1 MSKKFTLALAVATL
15 SVALPRLAAA
25 DPCSL
30 SALGWM
36 TGTWHDEAN
45 PSGAQE
51 RWAAAPGAVW
61 MGTAWSFPGGGKP
74 GFAEIMTIRPEGA
87 GIALVLRHFDVG
99 LSRAWEEREAPMIF
113 SAAQCTAR
121 TAVFDGQGARAGE
134 HLTYERSDDRLKVV
148 GNFLHNGKA
157 VRVEW
162 QMSKGGAD

>member
-1 MSKKFTLALAVATL
+1 MTKFTLVLGAATLGIALA
-15 SVALPRLAAA
+15 RLAAA

-36 TGTWHDEAN
+36 TGTWHDEAD

-51 RWAAAPGAVW
+51 RWAAAPGAVL
-61 MGTAWSFPGGGKP
+61 MGTAWSFPSEGKP
-74 GFAEIMTIRPEGA
+74 GFAEIMTIRAEGA
-87 GIALVLRHFDVG
+87 GITLVLRHFDVG

-121 TAVFDGQGARAGE
+121 AALFDGQGPRAGE
-134 HLTYERSDDRLKVV
+134 HLTYERSGDRLKVV
-148 GNFLHNGKA
+148 GDFLHNGKA

-162 QMSKGGAD
+162 QMRKRGD

>member
-1 MSKKFTLALAVATL
+1 MTKKFTLVLGAATL
-15 SVALPRLAAA
+15 GIALSRLAAA

-51 RWAAAPGAVW
+51 RWAAAPGAVL
-61 MGTAWSFPGGGKP
+61 MGTAWSFPRDGKP
-74 GFAEIMTIRPEGA
+74 GFAEIMTIRAEGA

-121 TAVFDGQGARAGE
+121 AAVFDGQGARAGE
-134 HLTYERSDDRLKVV
+134 HLTYEHSDDRLKVV
-148 GNFLHNGKA
+148 GDFLHNGKA

-162 QMSKGGAD
+162 QMRKGAD